1 MWKQLDI
8 WPRYQFSSNSLF
20 SHLVAYLPIIYINEI
35 FQSDGFVISWD
46 SMDKL
51 GIYGLLSSI
60 FFWKL
65 VQNRPVAVRGS
76 RDIVI
81 PGLCSFAFF
90 LIGCNLNFANAI
102 AIISLSISSLQM
114 SGGFANIND
123 ICPSYVTSVFA
134 ILNTMASLTS
144 FLIIHFGGMVLEKNG
159 NNQFSWALIFRI
171 GLMVT

>member
-1 MWKQLDI
+1 ML
-8 WPRYQFSSNSLF
+8 
-20 SHLVAYLPIIYINEI
+20 IIYINEI
-35 FQSDGFVISWD
+35 FPSDGFVISWD
-46 SMDKL
+46 SMDKS
-51 GIYGLLSSI
+51 GIYGLLSS
-60 FFWKL
+60 FFENWS
-65 VQNRPVAVRGS
+65 NRSVRGTLGK
-76 RDIVI
+76 VI

-171 GLMVT
+171 GLISYDDVIITS